1 MESSIEDVCD
11 RIYKQLGPSHNE
23 CVYQKALIIELY
35 NLGAKSVEFEKH
47 VPVFFEDSNGTTH
60 TIGDERVDILATFPD
75 LLVLIELK
83 SIARNRL
90 HGYVEQVNKYKR
102 SLSHMNL
109 FPNLFMLVNFP
120 QTMASTD
127 SPAHQVEMMVVSS
140 PA

>member
-1 MESSIEDVCD
+1 MESSIEDICD

-35 NLGAKSVEFEKH
+35 NIGAKSVEFEKH

-60 TIGDERVDILATFPD
+60 TIGDERVDILATFSETM
-75 LLVLIELK
+75 VLIELK

-102 SLSHMNL
+102 SLSHMNV
-109 FPNLFMLVNFP
+109 FPDVFMLVNFP
-120 QTMASTD
+120 QSMSSTD
-127 SPAHQVEMMVVSS
+127 EKPQVEMMVVSS
-140 PA
+140 P